1 MPFSFGMGEMI
12 LVFLVVLLLTGG
24 SRLPRIAGKL
34 GEGLRQLKGTM
45 SEVEAELRAPPRAE
59 ELAADPAAH
68 VASRAQEHYGTAVRP
83 TLARAQTEAVRQ
95 QHPSVRPEHLL
106 LALTLEP
113 DRATELVLLSFGVR
127 LDQVAWRLKESL
139 LFGDA
144 PVDADVPYTAAA
156 KRVIRAALSEAQAL
170 DHRRVDP
177 VHLLLALAAGGG
189 AAAETLRS
197 LGVDLERARIQTA
210 RELG

>member
-1 MPFSFGMGEMI
+1 MPFGVGIGEM
-12 LVFLVVLLLTGG
+12 LLMFLVVLLLTGG
-24 SRLPRIAGKL
+24 SRLPRIAAKL
-34 GEGLRQLKGTM
+34 GKGLRQFKGTM
-45 SEVEAELRAPPRAE
+45 SEVEAELRAAPRTD
-59 ELAADPAAH
+59 ELAAESAAH
-68 VASRAQEHYGTAVRP
+68 VASRSQDHYGTAVRT
-83 TLARAQTEAVRQ
+83 TLARAQTEAVRM

-113 DRATELVLLSFGVR
+113 DRATELVLLNFGAR

-144 PVDADVPYTAAA
+144 PVDADVPYTTAA
-156 KRVIRAALSEAQAL
+156 KRVIHAALAEAQAL

-177 VHLLLALAAGGG
+177 VHLLLALTASGG
-189 AAAETLRS
+189 AAGETLRS
-197 LGVDLERARIQTA
+197 LGVDLERARVETA